1 MTEPTHW
8 RRDATLSLL
17 LLVLLTGAAW
27 WTRTWVLAA
36 APVGFLFGFLL
47 QKGDLCGASAFSEVI
62 LARDGRKTFG
72 LWVAIV
78 VSMLG
83 FALIEALGWV
93 RLAPKPML
101 WVNYVVGGSL
111 FGAGTVL
118 AGGCVSGCL
127 FKAGAGNLNSMAAL
141 TGIPLGIAAVE
152 YGVLNAFHR
161 SMTTHVVTSGTGGPV
176 TLASVT
182 GLPYWGLAIG
192 IAGATVVGVVVHR
205 HRRPS
210 PARTTQSQPARRLL
224 TGPWKPWQAG
234 LAIGLLAVPAYLSSA
249 ATGRNYPLGVTH
261 GVLQAYQAVTDNQTV
276 HVWKPAPPA
285 AAARPSPPP
294 STAPAPAAASPVTAP
309 AAPKPSQ
316 PPAPRPRPVNWWL
329 VSVVVGMVPGAWV
342 AARLSGVARL
352 AQRDPAETVTAFFGG
367 ILVGAG
373 AAFATGCVV
382 GNILSGWALMSVGMF
397 VFGAVTILANWITTY
412 LYLMRGTF
420 DRATLR
426 AVLFR

>member
-8 RRDATLSLL
+8 RRDATMSLL
-17 LLVLLTGAAW
+17 LLALLIGSAW
-27 WTRTWVLAA
+27 WTRAWVLTA

-62 LARDGRKTFG
+62 LARDWRKTFG

-78 VSMLG
+78 VSMAG
-83 FALIEALGWV
+83 FAVIAQLGWV
-93 RLAPKPML
+93 RLAPKPLL
-101 WVNYVVGGSL
+101 WANYVVGGVL

-118 AGGCVSGCL
+118 AGGCISGCL
-127 FKAGAGNLNSMAAL
+127 FKTGAGNLNSMAAL
-141 TGIPLGIAAVE
+141 TGVPLGIGLVE

-161 SMTTHVVTSGTGGPV
+161 SMTTHVATSGTGGPV
-176 TLASVT
+176 TLSSLT
-182 GLPYWGLAIG
+182 GLPFWGLAVG
-192 IAGATVVGVVVHR
+192 IAGATAAGVLVHR
-205 HRRPS
+205 IRRPS
-210 PARTTQSQPARRLL
+210 PARAAQDHPVRRLL

-261 GVLQAYQAVTDNQTV
+261 GVLQAYQVVTES
-276 HVWKPAPPA
+276 HVRHMWKPAPPIA
-285 AAARPSPPP
+285 
-294 STAPAPAAASPVTAP
+294 STAPGPAPSVSTTASPAPMP
-309 AAPKPSQ
+309 AAPTSS
-316 PPAPRPRPVNWWL
+316 PAPSPRPKPINWWL

-352 AQRDPAETVTAFFGG
+352 AKRDPVETVTAFFGG

-397 VFGAVTILANWITTY
+397 LFGAVTIVANWITTY
-412 LYLMRGTF
+412 FYLMGGTF
-420 DRATLR
+420 DRATLKTS
-426 AVLFR
+426 LFR

>member
-1 MTEPTHW
+1 MAEPTHW

-17 LLVLLTGAAW
+17 LLALLTGMAS
-27 WTRTWVLAA
+27 WTRAWVLTA

-62 LARDGRKTFG
+62 LARDWRKTFG

-78 VSMLG
+78 VSMVG
-83 FALIEALGWV
+83 FAVIAQLGWV

-101 WVNYVVGGSL
+101 WLNYVVGGAL

-118 AGGCVSGCL
+118 AGGCISGCL

-141 TGIPLGIAAVE
+141 TGMPLGIAMVE

-161 SMTTHVVTSGTGGPV
+161 SMTTHVATSGTGGPV
-176 TLASVT
+176 TLSSVT

-192 IAGATVVGVVVHR
+192 IAGATAAGVLVHR
-205 HRRPS
+205 VRRPA
-210 PARTTQSQPARRLL
+210 PVRAAQDHPVRRLL
-224 TGPWKPWQAG
+224 IGPWKPWQAG

-276 HVWKPAPPA
+276 HVWKPAPPT
-285 AAARPSPPP
+285 AAARPAPPP
-294 STAPAPAAASPVTAP
+294 STAPASAATSPVTAP
-309 AAPKPSQ
+309 AAPGPA
-316 PPAPRPRPVNWWL
+316 PAPRPRPINWWL
-329 VSVVVGMVPGAWV
+329 VSVVIGMVPGAWV

-352 AQRDPAETVTAFFGG
+352 AKRDPVETITAFFGG

-397 VFGAVTILANWITTY
+397 LFGAVTIVANWITTY
-412 LYLMRGTF
+412 LYLMGGTF
-420 DRATLR
+420 DRATLK